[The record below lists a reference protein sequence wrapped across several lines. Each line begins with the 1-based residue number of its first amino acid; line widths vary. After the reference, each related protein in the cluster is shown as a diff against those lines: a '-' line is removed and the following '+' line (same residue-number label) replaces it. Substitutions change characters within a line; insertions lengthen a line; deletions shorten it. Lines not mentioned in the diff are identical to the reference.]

1 MIRVNQVIRFVR
13 LFEQS
18 DNKHN
23 NENNHQQQ
31 QTTTTSND
39 PGITTNDEKRNYES
53 GFDKNMKLNLK
64 KKNKKQKK
72 P

>member
-31 QTTTTSND
+31 QTITTSND
-39 PGITTNDEKRNYES
+39 PGITANGEKRNHES
-53 GFDKNMKLNLK
+53 GFDKNVK
-64 KKNKKQKK
+64 
-72 P
+72 